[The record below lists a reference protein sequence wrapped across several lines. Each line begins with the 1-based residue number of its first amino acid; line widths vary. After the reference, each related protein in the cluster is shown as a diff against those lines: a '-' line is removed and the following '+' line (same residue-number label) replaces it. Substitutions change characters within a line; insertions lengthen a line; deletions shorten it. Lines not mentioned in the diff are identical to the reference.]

1 MLHKTKGIFFQ
12 KINYSESSL
21 IAKIYTHKFGLQSYV
36 LKGARKKKSQTQV
49 NVLQHLAL
57 LDMEVYYRGSANL
70 QKIKEFSISKHFKE
84 IPYNV
89 RKSAIAMFINEVL
102 LKSIKEE
109 EANAS
114 LFRFLE
120 NTILLLDVTR
130 EKVANFHLVFLLQ
143 LSRYLGF
150 YPHNNFSEFTPYFDM
165 SEGCFI
171 SSLKHPQVMDE
182 SKSQWLSQLIKVPL
196 ENRNQIQIP
205 HEQQTGIMEKIL
217 EYYTLHL
224 PGFTKVKS
232 MDVLRTVFL

>member
-21 IAKIYTHKFGLQSYV
+21 IVKIYTHRFGLQSYL
-36 LKGARKKKSQTQV
+36 LKGARKKKSHTQV

-57 LDMEVYYRGSANL
+57 LDMEVYHRGNANL
-70 QKIKEFSISKHFKE
+70 QKIKEFSVSRHFKE

-89 RKSAIAMFINEVL
+89 RKSAISMFINEVL

-120 NTILLLDVTR
+120 NAILLLDVTQ
-130 EKVANFHLVFLLQ
+130 EKVVNFHLIFLIQ
-143 LSRYLGF
+143 LTRYLGF
-150 YPHNNFSEFTPYFDM
+150 YPHNNFSEATPYFDM
-165 SEGCFI
+165 NEGHFI

-182 SKSQWLSQLIKVPL
+182 SKSKWLSQLIKVSL